1 MVVVLLM
8 TARINVVLMLT
19 MYSTYLQTEDMLQL
33 YISLGSVSCCDNGW
47 GLVRFRHN
55 SHLVRVRQIVFC
67 LTISSSVTTN
77 VAGNVPDILLRTS
90 SGFRL
95 TDVETLSQSVVSG
108 LAAVSMMLLPSPPP
122 PDLKISSCVNVI
134 WHVMKK
140 CQSVMYDKYN
150 IRGLQKC
157 PNNILATGPG
167 LTVKQWWTLL
177 QIDDYDY
184 ECIMS
189 WTQWAQLQWWQRQWR
204 WENYWCTQHYWWGFC
219 RWLMRVMTVMRVT
232 AIGVRTIKTIMM
244 RMRVSLTAERF
255 SVMWRGGFWSQW
267 QWLWWEWKRW
277 WLCLQ

>member
-19 MYSTYLQTEDMLQL
+19 MCSTYLQTEDMLQL

-55 SHLVRVRQIVFC
+55 SHLVRVWQIVFC

-77 VAGNVPDILLRTS
+77 MAGNVPDILLRTS

-157 PNNILATGPG
+157 PNYILATGPG

-204 WENYWCTQHYWWGFC
+204 WENYWCTQHYWWGIC

-232 AIGVRTIKTIMM
+232 AFGVRTIKTIMM
-244 RMRVSLTAERF
+244 RMRVSLTAERV

-267 QWLWWEWKRW
+267 
-277 WLCLQ
+277 

>member
-55 SHLVRVRQIVFC
+55 SHLVRVWQIVFC

-122 PDLKISSCVNVI
+122 PDLKISSCVNMI
-134 WHVMKK
+134 WHVLKK

-157 PNNILATGPG
+157 PNYILATGPG

-189 WTQWAQLQWWQRQWR
+189 WTQWAQLQWWQRQRR

-232 AIGVRTIKTIMM
+232 AFGVRTIKTIMM
-244 RMRVSLTAERF
+244 WMRVSLTAERF

-267 QWLWWEWKRW
+267 
-277 WLCLQ
+277 

>member
-1 MVVVLLM
+1 
-8 TARINVVLMLT
+8 MLW
-19 MYSTYLQTEDMLQL
+19 Q
-33 YISLGSVSCCDNGW
+33 CC
-47 GLVRFRHN
+47 GLVRFRPN

-157 PNNILATGPG
+157 PNYILATGPG

-204 WENYWCTQHYWWGFC
+204 WENYWCTQHYWWGIC

-232 AIGVRTIKTIMM
+232 AFGVRTIKTIMM
-244 RMRVSLTAERF
+244 WMRVSLTAERF
-255 SVMWRGGFWSQW
+255 SVMWRGGFWISGEDVQGIARHV
-267 QWLWWEWKRW
+267 EN
-277 WLCLQ
+277 

>member
-1 MVVVLLM
+1 
-8 TARINVVLMLT
+8 MLW
-19 MYSTYLQTEDMLQL
+19 Q
-33 YISLGSVSCCDNGW
+33 CC

-77 VAGNVPDILLRTS
+77 VAGNVPDMLLRTS

-122 PDLKISSCVNVI
+122 PDLKISSCVNMI
-134 WHVMKK
+134 WHVLKK

-157 PNNILATGPG
+157 PNYILATGPG

-189 WTQWAQLQWWQRQWR
+189 WTQWAQLQWWQRQRR
-204 WENYWCTQHYWWGFC
+204 WENYWCTQHYWWGIC

-232 AIGVRTIKTIMM
+232 AFGVRTIKTIMM
-244 RMRVSLTAERF
+244 WMRVSLTAERF

>member
-19 MYSTYLQTEDMLQL
+19 MCSTYLQTEDMLQL

-55 SHLVRVRQIVFC
+55 SHLVRVWQIVFC

-77 VAGNVPDILLRTS
+77 MAGNVPDILLRTS

-157 PNNILATGPG
+157 PNYILATGPG

-204 WENYWCTQHYWWGFC
+204 WENYRCTQHYWWGFC
-219 RWLMRVMTVMRVT
+219 RWLMRVMTVMRVI
-232 AIGVRTIKTIMM
+232 AFGVRTITTIMM
-244 RMRVSLTAERF
+244 RMRVSLTAERV